1 LIYPYN
7 NSKPVLEGKALV
19 IAIMLLTASP
29 LVIANEDTQILGD
42 GTTIGDLREGL
53 VTRFDGSD
61 DALDRGASTSAG
73 KEERDGLSDED
84 CLTIEEWREKS
95 EKDWDREDVDRKES
109 SEDREGNEKRVE
121 GETPDRDV
129 SQEDEDCLTAEQW
142 KARYSYDEDREEPC
156 FTLREFERK
165 LFDDRKDWG
174 RDDKDWNRENWSDED
189 KKNWSRDDKHWDREN
204 WSDEDKKNWSR
215 DDKHWDRENWSDE
228 EREERGDDEAC
239 LTMEEW
245 KERFGRDKE
254 GRDKE
259 NGKAHDD
266 EVWEE
271 IRARMAELGEA
282 CEEGDEVAC
291 EELEALIRGCD
302 RERDDRDDKDR
313 DEEDNEEREDSDEET
328 EE

>member
-1 LIYPYN
+1 
-7 NSKPVLEGKALV
+7 
-19 IAIMLLTASP
+19 MLLTASP

-53 VTRFDGSD
+53 VTTFDRSD
-61 DALDRGASTSAG
+61 DALNKEASTSVD
-73 KEERDGLSDED
+73 KKERDGLSDED

-142 KARYSYDEDREEPC
+142 KAIYSYDEDREEPC

-174 RDDKDWNRENWSDED
+174 RDDTDWN
-189 KKNWSRDDKHWDREN
+189 REN

-259 NGKAHDD
+259 NGKAHDN

-282 CEEGDEVAC
+282 CEE
-291 EELEALIRGCD
+291 LEALIQGCD

>member
-1 LIYPYN
+1 
-7 NSKPVLEGKALV
+7 V
-19 IAIMLLTASP
+19 
-29 LVIANEDTQILGD
+29 
-42 GTTIGDLREGL
+42 TT
-53 VTRFDGSD
+53 FDRSD
-61 DALDRGASTSAG
+61 DALNKEASTSVD
-73 KEERDGLSDED
+73 KKERDGLSDED

-174 RDDKDWNRENWSDED
+174 RDDADWN
-189 KKNWSRDDKHWDREN
+189 REN

-259 NGKAHDD
+259 NGKAHDN

-282 CEEGDEVAC
+282 CEE
-291 EELEALIRGCD
+291 LEALIQGCD

>member
-1 LIYPYN
+1 M
-7 NSKPVLEGKALV
+7 
-19 IAIMLLTASP
+19 AIMLLTASP

-53 VTRFDGSD
+53 VTNFDRND
-61 DALDRGASTSAG
+61 DALNKEASTSVD
-73 KEERDGLSDED
+73 KKERDGLSDED

-204 WSDEDKKNWSR
+204 WSDE
-215 DDKHWDRENWSDE
+215 

-266 EVWEE
+266 EVREE

-282 CEEGDEVAC
+282 CE
-291 EELEALIRGCD
+291 
-302 RERDDRDDKDR
+302 
-313 DEEDNEEREDSDEET
+313 
-328 EE
+328 

>member
-1 LIYPYN
+1 M
-7 NSKPVLEGKALV
+7 
-19 IAIMLLTASP
+19 AIMLLTASP

-53 VTRFDGSD
+53 VTSFDGSD
-61 DALDRGASTSAG
+61 DALDREASTSTG
-73 KEERDGLSDED
+73 KEERDGLSNKD

-95 EKDWDREDVDRKES
+95 NKDWDREDVDRKES
-109 SEDREGNEKRVE
+109 SEYREVNEKRVGNE
-121 GETPDRDV
+121 APDRDI
-129 SQEDEDCLTAEQW
+129 SQEDEDCLTVEQW
-142 KARYSYDEDREEPC
+142 KARYSYDENREEPC

-165 LFDDRKDWG
+165 LFDERKDWE
-174 RDDKDWNRENWSDED
+174 RDDKDWNQ
-189 KKNWSRDDKHWDREN
+189 EN

-254 GRDKE
+254 SRDKE
-259 NGKAHDD
+259 DRKGHGDK
-266 EVWEE
+266 EWEE
-271 IRARMAELGEA
+271 IRAMMAELEEA
-282 CEEGDEVAC
+282 CDEDDEVAC
-291 EELEALIRGCD
+291 EKLESLIRGCG

>member
-1 LIYPYN
+1 M
-7 NSKPVLEGKALV
+7 
-19 IAIMLLTASP
+19 AIMLLTASP

-53 VTRFDGSD
+53 VTTFDRSD
-61 DALDRGASTSAG
+61 DALNKEASTSVD
-73 KEERDGLSDED
+73 KKERDGLSDED

-109 SEDREGNEKRVE
+109 SEDREGNEKRAE

-142 KARYSYDEDREEPC
+142 KAIYSYDEDREEPC

-174 RDDKDWNRENWSDED
+174 RDDTDWN
-189 KKNWSRDDKHWDREN
+189 REN

-259 NGKAHDD
+259 NGKAHDN

-282 CEEGDEVAC
+282 CEE
-291 EELEALIRGCD
+291 LEALIQGCD

>member
-1 LIYPYN
+1 
-7 NSKPVLEGKALV
+7 VLEGKALV
-19 IAIMLLTASP
+19 MAIMLLTASP

-53 VTRFDGSD
+53 VTTFDRSD
-61 DALDRGASTSAG
+61 DALNKEASTSVD
-73 KEERDGLSDED
+73 KKERDGLSDED

-174 RDDKDWNRENWSDED
+174 RDDTDWN
-189 KKNWSRDDKHWDREN
+189 REN

-259 NGKAHDD
+259 NGKAHDN

-282 CEEGDEVAC
+282 CEE
-291 EELEALIRGCD
+291 LEALIQGCD

>member
-1 LIYPYN
+1 M
-7 NSKPVLEGKALV
+7 
-19 IAIMLLTASP
+19 AIMLLTASP

-42 GTTIGDLREGL
+42 GTTIGDLRKGL
-53 VTRFDGSD
+53 VTSFDGSD
-61 DALDRGASTSAG
+61 DALDREASTSAG
-73 KEERDGLSDED
+73 KEERDGLSNED

-95 EKDWDREDVDRKES
+95 KKDWDREDVDRKES
-109 SEDREGNEKRVE
+109 SEYREVNEKRVGDE
-121 GETPDRDV
+121 APDRDV
-129 SQEDEDCLTAEQW
+129 SQEDEDCLTVEQW
-142 KARYSYDEDREEPC
+142 KARYSYDENREEPC

-165 LFDDRKDWG
+165 LFDERKDWE
-174 RDDKDWNRENWSDED
+174 RDDKDWN
-189 KKNWSRDDKHWDREN
+189 REN

-291 EELEALIRGCD
+291 EELEALIRGCG

>member
-1 LIYPYN
+1 M
-7 NSKPVLEGKALV
+7 
-19 IAIMLLTASP
+19 AIMLLTASP

-53 VTRFDGSD
+53 VTSFDGSD
-61 DALDRGASTSAG
+61 DALDREASTSAG
-73 KEERDGLSDED
+73 KEERDGLSNED

-95 EKDWDREDVDRKES
+95 KKDWDREDVDRKES
-109 SEDREGNEKRVE
+109 SEYREVNEKRVGDE
-121 GETPDRDV
+121 APDRDV
-129 SQEDEDCLTAEQW
+129 SQEDEDCLTVEQW
-142 KARYSYDEDREEPC
+142 KARYSYDENREEPC
-156 FTLREFERK
+156 FTLREFKRK
-165 LFDDRKDWG
+165 LFDERKDWE
-174 RDDKDWNRENWSDED
+174 RDDKDWN
-189 KKNWSRDDKHWDREN
+189 REN

-291 EELEALIRGCD
+291 EELEALIRGCG

>member
-1 LIYPYN
+1 M
-7 NSKPVLEGKALV
+7 
-19 IAIMLLTASP
+19 AIMLLTASP

-53 VTRFDGSD
+53 VTSFDGSD
-61 DALDRGASTSAG
+61 DALDREASTSAG
-73 KEERDGLSDED
+73 KEERDGLSNED

-121 GETPDRDV
+121 GEAPDRDV
-129 SQEDEDCLTAEQW
+129 SQEDEDCLTVEQW
-142 KARYSYDEDREEPC
+142 KARYSYDENREEPC

-165 LFDDRKDWG
+165 LFDERKDWE

>member
-1 LIYPYN
+1 M
-7 NSKPVLEGKALV
+7 
-19 IAIMLLTASP
+19 AIMLLTASP

-53 VTRFDGSD
+53 VTTFDRSD
-61 DALDRGASTSAG
+61 DALNKEASTSVD
-73 KEERDGLSDED
+73 KKERDGLSDED

-109 SEDREGNEKRVE
+109 SEYREGNEKRVE

-142 KARYSYDEDREEPC
+142 KAIYSYDEDREEPC

-174 RDDKDWNRENWSDED
+174 RDDTDWN
-189 KKNWSRDDKHWDREN
+189 REN

-259 NGKAHDD
+259 NGKAHDN

-282 CEEGDEVAC
+282 CEE
-291 EELEALIRGCD
+291 LEALIQGCD

>member
-1 LIYPYN
+1 M
-7 NSKPVLEGKALV
+7 
-19 IAIMLLTASP
+19 AIMLLTASP

-42 GTTIGDLREGL
+42 GTTIGDLRKGL
-53 VTRFDGSD
+53 VTSFDGSG
-61 DALDRGASTSAG
+61 DALDREASTSAG
-73 KEERDGLSDED
+73 KEERDGLSNED

-95 EKDWDREDVDRKES
+95 KKDWDREDVDRKES
-109 SEDREGNEKRVE
+109 SEYREVNEKRVGDE
-121 GETPDRDV
+121 APDRDV
-129 SQEDEDCLTAEQW
+129 SQEDEDCLTVEQW
-142 KARYSYDEDREEPC
+142 KARYSYDENREEPC

-165 LFDDRKDWG
+165 LFDERKDWE
-174 RDDKDWNRENWSDED
+174 RDDKDWN
-189 KKNWSRDDKHWDREN
+189 REN

-259 NGKAHDD
+259 NGKTHDD

-291 EELEALIRGCD
+291 EELEALIRGCG

>member
-1 LIYPYN
+1 M
-7 NSKPVLEGKALV
+7 
-19 IAIMLLTASP
+19 AIMLLTASP

-53 VTRFDGSD
+53 VASFDGSD
-61 DALDRGASTSAG
+61 DALDREASTSAG
-73 KEERDGLSDED
+73 KEERDGLSNED

-121 GETPDRDV
+121 DETPDRDV

-174 RDDKDWNRENWSDED
+174 RDDTDWN
-189 KKNWSRDDKHWDREN
+189 REN

-259 NGKAHDD
+259 NGTAHDD

-271 IRARMAELGEA
+271 IRVRMAELGEA